1 MQVVKSFFDK
11 YNIDVSRIAVGV
23 SGGAD
28 SLALVLL
35 LKECFPNSEIIAL
48 TVDHQLRPSSY
59 DEACYVAKLMKK
71 YKIIHHTLTWEGKKP
86 KTGIEEKAR
95 ENRYRLLCNWCKEN
109 DIENLV
115 IAHHLYD
122 QAETFL
128 MRLQRGSGLL
138 GLASIDDIS
147 YKNGIRILRPLLK
160 VHPQKL
166 KDYLNEKKII
176 WVEDE
181 SNQCDDFLRVKM
193 RKFLSM
199 LENEVGI
206 SPERIGLAVENLQNS
221 KSFIEETI
229 ENIKENKI
237 HKWGNVCYSFDY
249 SEFLSWHKEL
259 QYMILGG
266 LIKDLT
272 QADYTPESSALLAL
286 IDSIKE
292 ENFCNTTLGGCYI
305 EKSDLRIWVIKEYR
319 DKKTCFSNKAWEK
332 FIMQN
337 PNVRGIKIPYE
348 LKYALI
354 KEKK

>member
-1 MQVVKSFFDK
+1 MQVIKDFFYK
-11 YNIDVSRIAVGV
+11 NNIDIKRLAVGV

-35 LKECFPNSEIIAL
+35 LKENFPQSEIIAL

-59 DEACYVAKLMKK
+59 DEAMYVAKVMKEYNIK
-71 YKIIHHTLTWEGKKP
+71 HYILTWEGKKP

-95 ENRYRLLCNWCKEN
+95 ENRYRLLCDWCKNN

-115 IAHHLYD
+115 IAHHLFD

-138 GLASIDDIS
+138 GLSSIDEIS

-160 VHPQKL
+160 INPHKL
-166 KDYLNEKKII
+166 KDYLKEKNIV

-193 RKFLSM
+193 RKFLSI

-221 KSFIEETI
+221 KNFIEKTI
-229 ENIKENKI
+229 ENIKKNKI

-249 SEFLSWHKEL
+249 CEFLSWHNEL
-259 QYMILGG
+259 QYFILGN
-266 LIKDLT
+266 LIKDIT
-272 QADYTPESSALLAL
+272 QSNYTPEAENLLSL
-286 IDSIKE
+286 IDNMKTV
-292 ENFCNTTLGGCYI
+292 NFNNTTLAGCYI
-305 EKSDLRIWVIKEYR
+305 EKSDLRIWLIKEYR
-319 DKKTCFSNKAWEK
+319 DKKDKFSSKAWDK
-332 FIMQN
+332 FVMEN
-337 PNVRGIKIPYE
+337 PEVRGIKIPYE

>member
-1 MQVVKSFFDK
+1 MQVIKSFFDK
-11 YNIDVSRIAVGV
+11 HNIDTSRLAVGV

-35 LKECFPNSEIIAL
+35 LKECFPKSEIIAL

-59 DEACYVAKLMKK
+59 DEACYVATVMKK
-71 YKIIHHTLTWEGKKP
+71 YGIKHHILTWEGVKP

-95 ENRYRLLCNWCKEN
+95 ENRYRLLCDWCKEN
-109 DIENLV
+109 NISNLV
-115 IAHHLYD
+115 IAHHLFD

-138 GLASIDDIS
+138 GLASIDEVS
-147 YKNGIRILRPLLK
+147 YKNDIKILRPLLK
-160 VHPQKL
+160 MHPQEL
-166 KDYLNEKKII
+166 KNYLKEKEII

-193 RKFLSM
+193 RKFLQT

-206 SPERIGLAVENLQNS
+206 SPERISLAVENLQNS
-221 KSFIEETI
+221 KNFIEETV
-229 ENIKENKI
+229 ENIKKNKI
-237 HKWGNVCYSFDY
+237 HKWRDVCFSFDY
-249 SEFLSWHKEL
+249 SEFLGWHNEL
-259 QYMILGG
+259 QYIIIGN
-266 LIKDLT
+266 LIKEIT
-272 QADYTPESSALLAL
+272 KSNYTPEAETLLAL
-286 IDSIKE
+286 IDAMKDD
-292 ENFCNTTLGGCYI
+292 NFNNATLGGCYI
-305 EKSDLRIWVIKEYR
+305 EKSDLRIWIIKEYR
-319 DKKTCFSNKAWEK
+319 DKKACFNNKAWEK

-337 PNVRGIKIPYE
+337 PDVRGIKIPYE